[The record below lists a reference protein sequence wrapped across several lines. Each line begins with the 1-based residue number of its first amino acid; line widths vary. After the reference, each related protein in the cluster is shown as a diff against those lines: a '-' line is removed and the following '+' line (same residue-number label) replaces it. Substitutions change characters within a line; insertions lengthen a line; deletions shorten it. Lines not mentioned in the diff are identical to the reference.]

1 MGGILTSCYTY
12 KDVYEII
19 FHVIDKSF
27 MLINLESFLHVC
39 VALLMPTKGLI
50 VAASKQAQASKQARW
65 WGSRICFNA
74 AKASFNRLPLG

>member
-50 VAASKQAQASKQARW
+50 VAASKHVGGEVEFVLMLQRLAST
-65 WGSRICFNA
+65 GF
-74 AKASFNRLPLG
+74 L